1 MCCFADGDT
10 FDNNSGDFDFDIV
23 TEAAKAVLAAKPSSA
38 VKVLTDGT
46 KPVTAFI
53 PTDKAF
59 RTLAWNLS
67 GNWITSE
74 QGVFNAVAGLGIPAV
89 EKVLLYHVVPK
100 ATIDAATALK
110 SNGAQLNTAAGLTLG
125 VQTRPAQGIVQLVDK
140 DTNYFNPVVIA
151 PDINKGDKQIAHGIS
166 LVLRPMD
173 LPN

>member
-67 GNWITSE
+67 
-74 QGVFNAVAGLGIPAV
+74 
-89 EKVLLYHVVPK
+89 
-100 ATIDAATALK
+100 ATG
-110 SNGAQLNTAAGLTLG
+110 SPPSRGSSS
-125 VQTRPAQGIVQLVDK
+125 PS
-140 DTNYFNPVVIA
+140 
-151 PDINKGDKQIAHGIS
+151 PD
-166 LVLRPMD
+166 
-173 LPN
+173 